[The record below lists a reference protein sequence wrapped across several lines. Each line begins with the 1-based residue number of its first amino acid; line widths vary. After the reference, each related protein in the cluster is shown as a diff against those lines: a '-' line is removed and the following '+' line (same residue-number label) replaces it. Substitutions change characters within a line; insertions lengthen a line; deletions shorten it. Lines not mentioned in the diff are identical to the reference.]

1 LPTATRTVV
10 FTDLANFTARVSRA
24 DREGLRDLLQTH
36 ESNVLP
42 VLQRHRGRVVKNLGD
57 SFMALFDSATD
68 AVRASIDLL
77 EAVHSVTL
85 PLRVSVATGD
95 VEETEADAFGH
106 AVNLASRINGCTP
119 AGEVWFSASTLACM
133 NQSEIPW
140 EQVGYFALK
149 GIAGEHPLYRGV
161 PMNRAWLP
169 EGVRKAA
176 KLGNLVIAERGEM
189 LPGLPNDAVLLLRG
203 YRAGTDALQNQLEQ
217 LPPMEPE
224 NIWLM
229 AYNISP
235 VDRYEWTDKGYGLVI
250 GHPEPVDSA
259 IEDCQALTTR
269 STGSDTLVFEIGA
282 AISPFGYVDL
292 VGLALPAVPMGDVV
306 AGYSYELLED
316 GQWVNQSEESGIQID
331 VDTSEIYMLIKAAD
345 VSFNDTPAQVGR
357 RHTLSD
363 RDTFKFGGNEYT
375 FRKLDGAY
383 TAWIESTPITRIPL
397 VEGERLELGREPNRP
412 GLSLPDRRGSD
423 NIRWCD
429 GVPAKK
435 ARDQHFT
442 LDRALAGRRQASVT
456 PTRENLTLEVLHKRC
471 PTWLYRNGTPLRRLI
486 GNIEVMS
493 GDVLFL
499 GTSAV
504 RIADPLG

>member
-1 LPTATRTVV
+1 MPTATRTVV

-42 VLQRHRGRVVKNLGD
+42 VLKRHRGRVVKNLGD

-68 AVRASIDLL
+68 AIRASIDLL
-77 EAVHSVTL
+77 ESVHSVTL
-85 PLRVSVATGD
+85 PLRVSAATGD

-119 AGEVWFSASTLACM
+119 AGEMWFSASTLACM

-140 EQVGYFALK
+140 EQVGFFALK
-149 GIAGEHPLYRGV
+149 GIAGEHPIYRGV

-169 EGVRKAA
+169 EPIRKAA
-176 KLGNLVIAERGEM
+176 KYGNIVITERGDM
-189 LPGLPNDAVLLLRG
+189 LPALPAEAVLLLSG
-203 YRAGTDALQNQLEQ
+203 FRAGTDALNNQLEQ
-217 LPPMEPE
+217 LPAMEPE
-224 NIWLM
+224 DIWLM

-235 VDRYEWTDKGYGLVI
+235 VDRHEWTDKGYGLVI
-250 GHPEPVDSA
+250 GHPEPVQRA

-269 STGSDTLVFEIGA
+269 PTGSDTLVFEIGA
-282 AISPFGYVDL
+282 TFSRYGYLDL
-292 VGLALPAVPMGDVV
+292 VGLALPAVPLGDVV
-306 AGYSYELLED
+306 AGYTYDLLPD
-316 GQWVNQSEESGIQID
+316 GRWVNQSEEAELRID
-331 VDTSEIYMLIKAAD
+331 VDAGSVHLVVRSVRVVI
-345 VSFNDTPAQVGR
+345 NDSPTQPGR
-357 RHTLSD
+357 RHALSD
-363 RDTFKFGGNEYT
+363 QDTFCLGDTEYT
-375 FRKLDGAY
+375 FRSLQGTY
-383 TAWIESTPITRIPL
+383 VAWIESQPITRMTL
-397 VEGERLELGREPNRP
+397 VEGEKIELGREPNRP

-423 NIRWCD
+423 NIRWCA
-429 GVPAKK
+429 GTSAKK

-456 PTRENLTLEVLHKRC
+456 PVEDGLTLEVLHARC
-471 PTWLYRNGTPLRRLI
+471 PTWLFRNGAPLRRVT
-486 GNIEVMS
+486 GNIEVIA

-504 RIADPLG
+504 RIADPVV